1 MPNLPRC
8 NNRSQNIERRL
19 QEASEAGDSL
29 QAVLSLNHLL
39 RVLQS
44 CPLSHPNEV
53 LCGIQMEG
61 DSPSFTHVMFSY
73 PPQLPGE
80 VCDSSK
86 SLFYKVP
93 LKEE

>member
-1 MPNLPRC
+1 M
-8 NNRSQNIERRL
+8 

-53 LCGIQMEG
+53 LCGIRMEG
-61 DSPSFTHVMFSY
+61 DTPSFTHVMFKYS
-73 PPQLPGE
+73 PQVPGG
-80 VCDSSK
+80 VFDNSK

-93 LKEE
+93 VKEE